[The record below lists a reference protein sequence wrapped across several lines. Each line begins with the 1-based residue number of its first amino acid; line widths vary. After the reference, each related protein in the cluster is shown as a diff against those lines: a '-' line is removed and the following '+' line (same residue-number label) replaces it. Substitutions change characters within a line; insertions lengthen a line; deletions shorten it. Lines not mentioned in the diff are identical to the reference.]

1 MSELQKE
8 ILQSRPFSSREEE
21 VFLNL
26 QRTAYALRLQ
36 LDEILKAYGL
46 TGTQYNVLRILRGA
60 GGDGLPCSEIGD
72 RMVTND
78 PDITRLLER
87 LQKAG
92 LISKQRAEED
102 KRVVVT
108 KITDEGLKLLE
119 DLDTP
124 IRDNNVRSLGH
135 LGPEMLEQLN
145 ALLVLARRPNK

>member
-26 QRTAYALRLQ
+26 QRTAYALRLKV
-36 LDEILKAYGL
+36 DEILKSHGL

-60 GGDGLPCSEIGD
+60 GGDGLPCSEIGE

-78 PDITRLLER
+78 SDITRLLER
-87 LQKAG
+87 LEKAG
-92 LISKQRAEED
+92 LITKQRAQED
-102 KRVVVT
+102 RRVIVT
-108 KITDEGLKLLE
+108 RITDEGLKLLD
-119 DLDTP
+119 DLDEP
-124 IRDNNVRSLGH
+124 ITETNVENLGH

-145 ALLVLARRPNK
+145 ALLVLARRSGK